1 MYDGVLIGGMAVALY
16 VEGRIPTAQEIDFL
30 VGSNEFCELYNKL
43 EMRGYDIYDILGTS
57 LGFEF
62 YNLTINGFKIDFLV
76 DRDRNW
82 VDNLNYRIITISG
95 VKIKVV
101 EPEWLVALKYYGLR
115 DKDMEDVVRLF

>member
-1 MYDGVLIGGMAVALY
+1 M
-16 VEGRIPTAQEIDFL
+16 
-30 VGSNEFCELYNKL
+30 
-43 EMRGYDIYDILGTS
+43 
-57 LGFEF
+57 GFEF